1 MRNEQKI
8 CIFAY
13 LTKNMHFCVRKIM
26 KVCEWKIEWKRVQR
40 LVTQRIIIYFVF
52 ERLKNLEEQID
63 LIF

>member
-1 MRNEQKI
+1 
-8 CIFAY
+8 
-13 LTKNMHFCVRKIM
+13 MHFCVRKIM